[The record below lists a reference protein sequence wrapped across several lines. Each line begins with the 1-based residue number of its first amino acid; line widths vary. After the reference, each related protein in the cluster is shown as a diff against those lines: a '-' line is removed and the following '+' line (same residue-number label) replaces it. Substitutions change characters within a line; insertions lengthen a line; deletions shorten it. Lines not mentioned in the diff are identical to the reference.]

1 MAFFGNKEK
10 ETPPPPPRPASP
22 PQPGPAKQPP
32 AAAAKGGLTVIGS
45 QIKLTGDISGDEDVE
60 VQGRVEGTINL
71 KKNLVIATGGSVD
84 AKIHAKNVTIAGK
97 VKGDVTADERVEL
110 LASGSLE
117 GNVRAPKIV
126 ISEGAHFRGSV
137 DMSAT
142 KPDAARPGEPP
153 KPLAPG
159 PMPGH

>member
-10 ETPPPPPRPASP
+10 ESPPPQKPASP
-22 PQPGPAKQPP
+22 PPPGPAKQPP
-32 AAAAKGGLTVIGS
+32 AAKASGGFTVIGT

-60 VQGRVEGTINL
+60 IQGRVEGTINL

-137 DMSAT
+137 DMSSSR
-142 KPDAARPGEPP
+142 PDAAKSPEPA
-153 KPLAPG
+153 KPPAPG
-159 PMPGH
+159 PMLGH

>member
-1 MAFFGNKEK
+1 M
-10 ETPPPPPRPASP
+10 
-22 PQPGPAKQPP
+22 
-32 AAAAKGGLTVIGS
+32 IGS
-45 QIKLTGDISGDEDVE
+45 QIKLTGDVSGDEDVE
-60 VQGRVEGTINL
+60 IQGRVEGTINL
-71 KKNLVIATGGSVD
+71 KKNLVISTGGSVE
-84 AKIHAKNVTIAGK
+84 AKIHAKNVTISGK

-137 DMSAT
+137 DMSGSR
-142 KPDAARPGEPP
+142 PEAARAGEPP
-153 KPLAPG
+153 KPPVPG

>member
-1 MAFFGNKEK
+1 MALFGNKEK
-10 ETPPPPPRPASP
+10 ERSLPPSPPPAPSP
-22 PQPGPAKQPP
+22 SAGPAK
-32 AAAAKGGLTVIGS
+32 AASKSSGGSTVIGS

-60 VQGRVEGTINL
+60 IQGRVEGTINL

-84 AKIHAKNVTIAGK
+84 AKIHAKNVTISGK

-137 DMSAT
+137 DMSASR
-142 KPDAARPGEPP
+142 PEAAKMGEPP
-153 KPLAPG
+153 RPPVPG
-159 PMPGH
+159 PISGH